1 MGIFRQFPYTNFHEL
16 NLDKILE
23 MVKDSNEKISKV
35 YDTIY
40 NNLKDIIYQW
50 FEEHPDLIDYAL
62 IEDSCK
68 TLINDSLGGISYEI
82 GKTEKDI
89 YTIITIPKDKFKMT
103 LEPVCEQPTDSA
115 PIRKFVLEKNP
126 NFAMNISNTGD
137 FIYNG
142 ILYGSDYTQGLHG
155 SIYALRNDES
165 VDFDIFENPTMLS
178 EVRDAGYKYA
188 IASWNALRVGGVNR
202 NVDYEYSTYKNV
214 NPRQTLAWDD
224 EKWYIYTSYSRLAIY
239 GYETE
244 NLYGLTMR
252 EVRDFCENRGYPNVI
267 ALDGGG
273 SIYNATGKPFVELS
287 PNINNGY
294 WRSAY
299 MCIAFN
305 ERSENDE

>member
-68 TLINDSLGGISYEI
+68 EIISDALGNIKYEI
-82 GKTEKDI
+82 GKSNKDI
-89 YTIITIPKDKFKMT
+89 FTIITIPKNKFKMSLT
-103 LEPVCEQPTDSA
+103 
-115 PIRKFVLEKNP
+115 PINDNPSERSPIKKYVLEKKP
-126 NFAMNISNTGD
+126 NFAINITNDGN
-137 FIYNG
+137 FLYNG
-142 ILYGSDYTQGLHG
+142 IIYGDDYTQGVHG
-155 SIYALRNDES
+155 SIYAMKDNS
-165 VDFDIFENPTMLS
+165 VDFEVFENPTTLS
-178 EVRDAGYKYA
+178 SLRDTGYKNA
-188 IASWNALRVGGVNR
+188 ISAWNCLRLGGVNK
-202 NVDYEYSTYKNV
+202 NIDWDYATYSGK

-224 EKWYIYTSYSRLAIY
+224 ENWYIYTSYSRLAIY
-239 GYETE
+239 GYENE

-252 EVRDFCENRGYPNVI
+252 EVRDFCEERGYPNVI